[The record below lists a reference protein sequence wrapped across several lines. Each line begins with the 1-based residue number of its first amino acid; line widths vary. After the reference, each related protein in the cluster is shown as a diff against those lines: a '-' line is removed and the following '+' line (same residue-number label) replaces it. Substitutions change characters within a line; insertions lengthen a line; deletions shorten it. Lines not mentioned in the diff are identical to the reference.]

1 MSRPL
6 AGYIGYDAE
15 PSLTAAPGIWT
26 LREAEFYKRKA
37 QWPVPFA
44 PDVLTGLQA
53 WYDASD
59 ASTVTES
66 SGSVSQI
73 DDKSGND
80 YHLTQ
85 ATAGLKPTYETAVQN
100 GLNVIT
106 AINDLTYRQTLE
118 SSNASLA
125 AIGNGS
131 FTVVT
136 VARMNTVGGSTG
148 RADSFSWGSGGFS
161 AAFVRFNNDINDFRL
176 FFRDDSNNRVDQN
189 SADNFW
195 SADQWYVM
203 ITTVDGNAITV
214 YQDNSQVVTGDKTG
228 LNINVKNY
236 QMMRPQDANGSI
248 SVGEQ
253 VIYNSALST
262 ADRTLLHDY
271 LVAKWG
277 IT

>member
-1 MSRPL
+1 M
-6 AGYIGYDAE
+6 AH
-15 PSLTAAPGIWT
+15 PSTTNANGIWDISQVE
-26 LREAEFYKRKA
+26 LYVRAA
-37 QWPVPFA
+37 QWPIIFSPTS
-44 PDVLTGLQA
+44 LSGLQA

-66 SGSVSQI
+66 SGDVSQI

-85 ATAGLKPTYETAVQN
+85 ATAALKPTYETAVQN
-100 GLNVIT
+100 GLNV
-106 AINDLTYRQTLE
+106 LTGIQDASTNRQTLE

-131 FTVVT
+131 FTVAT

-148 RADSFSWGSGGFS
+148 RGDIFLWDSAGSDVVT
-161 AAFVRFNNDINDFRL
+161 ARFNNTTDDFRI
-176 FFRDDSNNRVDQN
+176 FFRDGNNNTSNAF
-189 SADNFW
+189 SADSLW

-228 LNINVKNY
+228 LSIAVTKY
-236 QMMRPQDANGSI
+236 SIMRPLDSDGSI
-248 SVGEQ
+248 SIGEQ
-253 VIYNSALST
+253 VIYNAALST
-262 ADRTLLHDY
+262 EDRTLLYDY